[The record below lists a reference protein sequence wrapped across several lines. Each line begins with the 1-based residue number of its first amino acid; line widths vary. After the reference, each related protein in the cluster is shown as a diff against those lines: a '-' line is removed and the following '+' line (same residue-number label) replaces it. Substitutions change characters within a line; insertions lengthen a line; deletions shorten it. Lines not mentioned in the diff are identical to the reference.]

1 MAQQEKLKRNDA
13 VNDVLEK
20 TSSRISG
27 ALVMIALG
35 VIFLLMQNN
44 TLRLTGNWWALVIF
58 IPAAVALYNAYTAY
72 NRDGQVTP
80 VVRSQLSSG
89 LVGVTIGVIAATG
102 QWETLWPLFLIVP
115 GVLLLLG
122 RDQQKGS

>member
-1 MAQQEKLKRNDA
+1 MVQQDKPKHSDLVGDM
-13 VNDVLEK
+13 LEK
-20 TSSRISG
+20 SSSRISG

-58 IPAAVALYNAYTAY
+58 IPAAVTLYNAYTAY
-72 NRDGQVTP
+72 NRDGYVTP
-80 VVRSQLSSG
+80 AVRSQLSGG
-89 LVGVTIGVIAATG
+89 LVTLTVAVMAATG
-102 QWETLWPLFLIVP
+102 LWGTLWPLFLIVP

-122 RDQQKGS
+122 QDQQKV